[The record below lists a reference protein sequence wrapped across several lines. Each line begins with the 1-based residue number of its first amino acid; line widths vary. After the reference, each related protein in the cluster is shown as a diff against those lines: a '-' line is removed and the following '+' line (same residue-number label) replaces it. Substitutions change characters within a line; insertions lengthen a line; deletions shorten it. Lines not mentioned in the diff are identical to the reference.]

1 MRPRLLI
8 AMIALFPTPAL
19 AADERRLSAA
29 EVEQILEA
37 AAQKREAP
45 TISAAAPVVKVK
57 TPARPIEGEVGV
69 TVGSGGYR
77 EVFGTAIVPVGADGV
92 AIISFDGAE
101 SSRHR
106 SRRRR

>member
-8 AMIALFPTPAL
+8 FMIALLPAPAL

-29 EVEQILEA
+29 EVQQILDT

-45 TISAAAPVVKVK
+45 TLAQPVDKVK
-57 TPARPIEGEVGV
+57 PPARPIEGEIGV
-69 TVGSGGYR
+69 SVGSGGYR

-92 AIISFDGAE
+92 ATVTIDSAQ
-101 SSRHR
+101 SRR
-106 SRRRR
+106 DYRRRR